1 MTPAARAQAAIDILA
16 ALANTAQ
23 PADRFIR
30 DWFRARRYAG
40 SRDRAAVAE
49 RLYDVFRHRASY
61 AWRMGS
67 DSPRA
72 LVIASLLSES
82 VPDEIEEVFDGSR
95 HGPPPFDDA
104 ELRAV
109 ASPPQESPPPA
120 VAGEFPEWLIAEL
133 TRSLSD
139 GLIAEMRAMAARA
152 PIDLRANSLKSTREE
167 VLRELAALGFAAEAA
182 PIAPHGIRLN
192 PAAGLN
198 ALHETELFKQGA
210 FEFQDEGSQIVAHLL
225 AAQPGERI
233 LDYAAGAGGKALA
246 VAADMENLGEIVA
259 FDAHP
264 ERMKPLPDRAAR
276 AGVTIIRPV
285 SNRGPDWARADFA
298 AVLVDAPCSGSGTWR
313 RNPDAKWRLTAPT
326 LEQFKRAQAA
336 MLDDAA
342 GFVRPGGRLV
352 YATCS
357 LFCCE
362 NEDAVEGFL
371 SRNRAFQRIK
381 VKDVWRSLFA
391 AELPGG
397 SGHDFRASPFKT
409 GTDGFFASIIERRE

>member
-1 MTPAARAQAAIDILA
+1 ML
-16 ALANTAQ
+16 
-23 PADRFIR
+23 
-30 DWFRARRYAG
+30 
-40 SRDRAAVAE
+40 
-49 RLYDVFRHRASY
+49 
-61 AWRMGS
+61 
-67 DSPRA
+67 
-72 LVIASLLSES
+72 
-82 VPDEIEEVFDGSR
+82 
-95 HGPPPFDDA
+95 
-104 ELRAV
+104 
-109 ASPPQESPPPA
+109 
-120 VAGEFPEWLIAEL
+120 
-133 TRSLSD
+133 
-139 GLIAEMRAMAARA
+139 ARA
-152 PIDLRANSLKSTREE
+152 PIDLRANSLRSTRAE

-198 ALHETELFKQGA
+198 ALHETELFKHGA

-225 AAQPGERI
+225 GAQPGERI

-246 VAADMENLGEIVA
+246 VAADMENLGEVVA
-259 FDAHP
+259 FDAHS

-276 AGVTIIRPV
+276 AGVTMIRPV
-285 SNRGPDWARADFA
+285 TNRGPDWAGADFA

-313 RNPDAKWRLTAPT
+313 RNPDAKWRLTPAA
-326 LEQFKRAQAA
+326 LERFKRAQAE

-342 GFVRPGGRLV
+342 GFVRPGGRLI

-357 LFCCE
+357 LLCCE

-381 VKDVWRSLFA
+381 VKDVWHRLFA

-409 GTDGFFASIIERRE
+409 GTDGFFASIMQRRE